1 MKKYLVFIYTLIG
14 FVTFAQKTHT
24 VAKGDTPYN
33 ISKKYGVTLDELT
46 KLNPQIKEGKLA
58 IGDVLIITKKNS
70 EVVKT
75 TEKAV
80 ATTNQKLGKIVLQP
94 KQTIYGITK
103 QYHISEADLR
113 KLNPNL
119 DQHMKIGDE
128 VTLPAENIKKYAD
141 QNAFVKTEVP
151 VEKPVE
157 KAVEKPKADE
167 GTYVIQPK
175 DNYYRITKSF
185 NLTQEELFAINPG
198 LEEKGLQPGEVINVK
213 KPQNSKVKETVTW
226 QEDKKTE
233 KAEVQNVVADE
244 YQTYT
249 VQSGDTVFGILNKFN
264 VSLDQ
269 LLELNPKLSEG
280 LKPGMVLKVK
290 KLEAGYIKKS
300 GDELNVVLMLP
311 FGFDDGDSKYRIMAA
326 DFLTGAKLAIER
338 NAKAGQKLDVKV
350 VDAGSEASFKNS
362 LTQINQNNTD
372 LIIGPFFKSNVL
384 EVLDYVK
391 TQKIPVVAPF
401 ANSPE
406 LRNYSNLVIIE
417 TEQSVFADRI
427 VKEVSLAYS
436 DQKIYIVAD
445 SDKTYAN
452 YMKKQLEGQLKN
464 ANITVVNSSADIQ
477 LDTNM
482 MTGQTAPVIAILAN
496 DNDDAGSD
504 FSKRIIDLAKETSG
518 MKSFSMY
525 YHPSFEKNI
534 AELSN
539 ASLVYLMDRKINT
552 DGDFEKEVLADYK
565 KKYCKA
571 PSKYAVIGF
580 DVVNDMLTRENS
592 KGELFKQMNKTQTQL
607 ATKFEFVRNKNGA
620 YVNQGYRVVR
630 LVP

>member
-1 MKKYLVFIYTLIG
+1 M
-14 FVTFAQKTHT
+14 A
-24 VAKGDTPYN
+24 N
-33 ISKKYGVTLDELT
+33 
-46 KLNPQIKEGKLA
+46 
-58 IGDVLIITKKNS
+58 
-70 EVVKT
+70 
-75 TEKAV
+75 
-80 ATTNQKLGKIVLQP
+80 TNQKLGKIVLQP

-103 QYHISEADLR
+103 QYHISETDLR

-290 KLEAGYIKKS
+290 KLEAGYVKKS

-311 FGFDDGDSKYRIMAA
+311 FGFDDGDSKYRTMAA

-445 SDKTYAN
+445 SNKTYAN